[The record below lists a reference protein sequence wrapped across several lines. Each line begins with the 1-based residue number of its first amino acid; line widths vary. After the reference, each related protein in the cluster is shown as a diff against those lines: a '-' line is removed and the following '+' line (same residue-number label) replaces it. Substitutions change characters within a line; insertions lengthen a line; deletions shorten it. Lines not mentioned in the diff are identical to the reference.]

1 MQRSRC
7 PCRSALASALASVGA
22 TALTTVALAQVQP
35 HAAFPL
41 RSDLDEAARAGRA
54 RSGEVFQRLEA
65 IGPAGRPARA
75 REIPALTVA
84 PGRVPDPAAIA
95 EQFRQTQADTAP
107 RGPALLVFVS
117 FSMPAE
123 SLLRLAQQAKQADG
137 VLVFRGLAGVSLR
150 EMVARVQPLAKTGAA
165 IQINPEAFTRFGV
178 AVVPTFALAS
188 SAAPCGDSVC
198 EALVQRVAGDVTL
211 EHALERLAHPDNPI
225 GQAAAVRLNLL
236 RGRR

>member
-1 MQRSRC
+1 MAT
-7 PCRSALASALASVGA
+7 PTAALAE
-22 TALTTVALAQVQP
+22 VQSP
-35 HAAFPL
+35 AVLPS
-41 RSDLDEAARAGRA
+41 RSDLDQAAQTGRA
-54 RSGEVFQRLEA
+54 RSGEVFQRLEGIA
-65 IGPAGRPARA
+65 TTGRPAHGRQ
-75 REIPALTVA
+75 IPALTVA
-84 PGRVPDPAAIA
+84 PGRAPDPGAIA

-123 SLLRLAQQAKQADG
+123 SLLRLAQQVKQADG
-137 VLVFRGLAGVSLR
+137 VLVLRGLAGASLR

-165 IQINPEAFTRFGV
+165 IQISPEAFTRFGV
-178 AVVPTFALAS
+178 AVVPTFALAN

-236 RGRR
+236 RGGR